1 MSYRGPWKEVRL
13 GEAGRW
19 LSGGTPSTAN
29 SAYWGGDIPWISS
42 GRLTEFRLSH
52 SERQLTKLGVQNG
65 TRVVPAGTILIVV
78 RGMSLKT
85 EVRIGIAQR
94 ELAFGQDC
102 KALEAGDAFVPEF
115 LAYAMVSKHS
125 QLLSLV
131 DEAGHG
137 TGRLNSDQLFA
148 VTVPCPE
155 RSEQRKIVD
164 VLSALDNKI
173 AAIEKVIATAE
184 RLMLALVA
192 TIDVRVPVSVLAR
205 QSTASVKPGDFDSVV
220 AHFSLPAFDAGRR
233 PEVAVG
239 GSIKSS
245 KFLISEPGVL
255 FSKLNP
261 RIPRIWNVSE
271 VPPEMA
277 LASTE
282 FVVLVPE
289 NVTSS
294 ALWSA
299 LAQPEISE
307 MLRQM
312 VAGTSGSH
320 QRIRPNELLEMQVP
334 DVRTLDDSST
344 ALVESLGRVC
354 HRNRQEILRLTCTR
368 DELLPLL
375 MSGKIRVK
383 DAEARVAEVV

>member
-1 MSYRGPWKEVRL
+1 M
-13 GEAGRW
+13 
-19 LSGGTPSTAN
+19 
-29 SAYWGGDIPWISS
+29 
-42 GRLTEFRLSH
+42 
-52 SERQLTKLGVQNG
+52 
-65 TRVVPAGTILIVV
+65 PAGVKACLGRRMALLRPDRSRFDPRFLLYLYLGPAFQEMIAERSIHGATV
-78 RGMSLKT
+78 S
-85 EVRIGIAQR
+85 RIP
-94 ELAFGQDC
+94 LASMP
-102 KALEAGDAFVPEF
+102 EWPVFVPD
-115 LAYAMVSKHS
+115 L
-125 QLLSLV
+125 Q
-131 DEAGHG
+131 
-137 TGRLNSDQLFA
+137 
-148 VTVPCPE
+148 
-155 RSEQRKIVD
+155 EQCAIAD
-164 VLSALDNKI
+164 VLGALDDKI

-205 QSTASVKPGDFDSVV
+205 QSTASVKPGDFDPVV